1 MISHQIMGRDYVVA
15 ILDDAGQDADLQI
28 RWEENG
34 DSVALV
40 QNNPDDDPVAI
51 ILTPLQASYLR
62 DVLNNVIIIEEK
74 R

>member
-1 MISHQIMGRDYVVA
+1 MISSQIMGRDYVVT

-40 QNNPDDDPVAI
+40 QNNPDDDPTVI
-51 ILTPLQASYLR
+51 ILTPLQASYLK
-62 DVLNNVIIIEEK
+62 DVLNNVIIIEEQS
-74 R
+74 

>member
-40 QNNPDDDPVAI
+40 QHNPDDDPVAI